1 MNRYLEVL
9 AASTATFAV
18 TNIDDALLLTLFFAK
33 RIPAR
38 RIVAGQYLGFAIIL
52 LISLIGAAAALAIP
66 HRWIRFLG
74 VVPLAI
80 GARLFLQ
87 AFRSKSN
94 QLRADN
100 LSVAS
105 IALLTFSNGADNV
118 GVYVPFFVVARRPS
132 LVDPDGVWDACRR
145 VVFCRP
151 LARYPFIYFSLR
163 RSMGRPSCASG
174 FHLARNVHPHFCMTG
189 V

>member
-1 MNRYLEVL
+1 VNRYLEVL

-38 RIVAGQYLGFAIIL
+38 RIIAGQYLGFAIIL
-52 LISLIGAAAALAIP
+52 LISLIGAVAALAIP

-87 AFRSKSN
+87 AFPSKSN
-94 QLRADN
+94 QLRVDN

-118 GVYVPFFVVARRPS
+118 GVYVPFFVVARAQVWLILTVYGM
-132 LVDPDGVWDACRR
+132 LVAVWCFVGRWLGTHSFIFRFVDRWADR
-145 VVFCRP
+145 VVP
-151 LARYPFIYFSLR
+151 AVFILLGTYILIS
-163 RSMGRPSCASG
+163 A
-174 FHLARNVHPHFCMTG
+174 
-189 V
+189 